1 MNSDEIQKEADKFIE
16 SERDKCDDCGIRFCY
31 IHWPMYRDFMLKK
44 ARAEGWQ
51 KGFHEGCETV
61 IENSDVIKKAERQ
74 RCIDKLKEEVVSW
87 TELAEAER
95 EKPTGIMHDHLEW
108 YVGRIHYTEGLIAK
122 LSSKSGEEE

>member
-1 MNSDEIQKEADKFIE
+1 MVRMNSDEIQKEADKFIE

-74 RCIDKLKEEVVSW
+74 RCIQAISQDSFIREVKNRLKEFAIYETDYQIKMIVREV
-87 TELAEAER
+87 
-95 EKPTGIMHDHLEW
+95 I
-108 YVGRIHYTEGLIAK
+108 YK
-122 LSSKSGEEE
+122 LSSKSGEEG